1 MIRQALQHVTDVA
14 RHASGRRVDFE
25 PLSILSQELQT
36 TLVGA
41 EQERDEIDILVRTSA
56 HAINQELNMP
66 IVHSIIGYEN
76 PRSRRR

>member
-1 MIRQALQHVTDVA
+1 MCLAYHLRVTT
-14 RHASGRRVDFE
+14 ASCFNFTR
-25 PLSILSQELQT
+25 P
-36 TLVGA
+36 
-41 EQERDEIDILVRTSA
+41 VRTSA

>member
-1 MIRQALQHVTDVA
+1 MRPFRGRIHDTVRRRRKLVIRQALQHVTDVA

-41 EQERDEIDILVRTSA
+41 EQERDEIDILCLLYTS
-56 HAINQELNMP
+56 P
-66 IVHSIIGYEN
+66 S
-76 PRSRRR
+76 PRD